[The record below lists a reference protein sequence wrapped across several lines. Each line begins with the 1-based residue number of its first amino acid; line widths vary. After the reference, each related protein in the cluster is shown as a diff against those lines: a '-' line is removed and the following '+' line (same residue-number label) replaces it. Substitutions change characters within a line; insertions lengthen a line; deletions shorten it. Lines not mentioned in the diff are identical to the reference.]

1 MNEVVVGIISGL
13 VSSGV
18 VGLLAVYALNRVARL
33 EKDIKELETKR
44 LEKLEAR
51 FESMI
56 NRISDKLDR
65 LVDETAEQRAQIK
78 DLRGFINNTY
88 SSMQNIRKELMRN
101 GK

>member
-1 MNEVVVGIISGL
+1 MNEIIVGIVSGL

-18 VGLLAVYALNRVARL
+18 VGLLAVYALNRITRL

-44 LEKLEAR
+44 LEKLENR
-51 FESMI
+51 IESMM
-56 NRISDKLDR
+56 NRHDDKLDR
-65 LVDETAEQRAQIK
+65 LTDETAEQRAQIK

-88 SSMQNIRKELMRN
+88 MSVQSIRRELHH